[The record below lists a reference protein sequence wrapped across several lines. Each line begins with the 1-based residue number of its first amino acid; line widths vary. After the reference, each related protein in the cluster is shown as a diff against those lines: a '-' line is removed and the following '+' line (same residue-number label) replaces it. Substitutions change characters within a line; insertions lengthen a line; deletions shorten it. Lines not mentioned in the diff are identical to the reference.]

1 MNVNIEGLDKAEV
14 LAALFNASKQQG
26 MGFMH
31 TNGLAQM
38 STEDAREL
46 LKQSTYFDYLRGRVM
61 KIEIEDNINPRNYDR
76 DNGEG
81 AVEQVIEAL
90 RVKVRTE

>member
-1 MNVNIEGLDKAEV
+1 MTDVNIEGLDKAEV

-31 TNGLAQM
+31 TEGRAEM
-38 STEDAREL
+38 SVSDAREL
-46 LKQSTYFDYLRGRVM
+46 LKETSYFDYLRGRVM
-61 KIEIEDNINPRNYDR
+61 KIRMQDILATHGYDR

-81 AVEQVIEAL
+81 AVSRVIAKLRAQVAA
-90 RVKVRTE
+90 